1 VREGKLISLPEAV
14 RKCTSLPASR
24 LALTDRGLLREGYW
38 ADVVVFD
45 PTTIAD
51 TADYS
56 NPHQYPVGISCVIV
70 NGEITVQD
78 GEHTGAGA
86 GAILRHP

>member
-1 VREGKLISLPEAV
+1 M

-24 LALTDRGLLREGYW
+24 LALADRGLLKEGYW

-45 PTTIAD
+45 PQTIAD
-51 TADYS
+51 MADYA
-56 NPHQYPVGISCVIV
+56 NPHQYPVGLSLVVV
-70 NGEITVQD
+70 NGEVTVEG

-86 GAILRHP
+86 GTILRHA